1 MERSGIWNHSS
12 ITQTL
17 SLSAAWWNYWWW
29 HRTYRCPIFQ
39 RRIPL
44 GTDWTPLSNPY
55 STSYDNRNGS
65 DVCAVFEGLM
75 DYLSV
80 MQLGIIHSDWLVLNS
95 ISNVEKAMKALQNYE
110 KIEYFLDN
118 DEAGR
123 RTFQRLHDCF
133 GEKVID
139 RSALYADHKDLNEF
153 LLPKM

>member
-1 MERSGIWNHSS
+1 
-12 ITQTL
+12 
-17 SLSAAWWNYWWW
+17 
-29 HRTYRCPIFQ
+29 
-39 RRIPL
+39 
-44 GTDWTPLSNPY
+44 
-55 STSYDNRNGS
+55 
-65 DVCAVFEGLM
+65 M